1 MAVSTDSLS
10 GWVQK
15 GFDLYKAN
23 LVPLIILGLV
33 AFLVGAVTL
42 GILAL
47 PMYAALIVVVLKLVD
62 RQPTSTDIGVLFA
75 DTSCWGQAI
84 LFFFAIVG
92 VQLVVAFTIGLVPFL
107 GQLVQGAVTLALCF
121 ATMFALPLIADRK
134 LAFWPAVTTSLNKVL
149 SNPVPYAI
157 AALVAYVLSSIGAV
171 LCGIGIVVTMPLGV
185 CIMAHV
191 YRDAF
196 SDGAPAAATAAPPPA
211 AP

>member
-1 MAVSTDSLS
+1 MAVSTDNLS
-10 GWVQK
+10 GWLQR

-23 LVPLIILGLV
+23 LVPLIVLSLV
-33 AFLVGAVTL
+33 AFVLSVVTL
-42 GILAL
+42 GILACPL
-47 PMYAALIVVVLKLVD
+47 YAALIVVVLKLVD

-75 DTSCWGQAI
+75 DTSYWAQAI
-84 LFFFAIVG
+84 LLFLAIVG

-107 GQLVQGAVTLALCF
+107 GQLVQAAVTLAICF
-121 ATMFALPLIADRK
+121 ATLFTLPLIADRK

-149 SNPVPYAI
+149 SNPVPYAV

-196 SDGAPAAATAAPPPA
+196 GGGAPLAPPPPA